1 MFFPPARAPPGA
13 SGSGQTDRARYAADP
28 RRVRWTRPAGSGSC
42 RRGRRGGRERSGTV
56 WPPATAPGWLRPLR
70 PGTGAAARGGQC
82 LRSAA
87 VPTAGVL
94 HKCMLVINYQGGE
107 NAFFR
112 LLAFLRAAFILRIM
126 LFCLLILLMDNMQV
140 LGKNWFKRKVLEHFE
155 AHLSC
160 LTI

>member
-1 MFFPPARAPPGA
+1 
-13 SGSGQTDRARYAADP
+13 
-28 RRVRWTRPAGSGSC
+28 
-42 RRGRRGGRERSGTV
+42 
-56 WPPATAPGWLRPLR
+56 
-70 PGTGAAARGGQC
+70 
-82 LRSAA
+82 
-87 VPTAGVL
+87 
-94 HKCMLVINYQGGE
+94 MLVINYQGGE